1 MAVCLPAVTRDA
13 RLWAAGVFV
22 SGVVAV
28 VVVTAINPRVG
39 LWAAATWVFGVLALS
54 VVLAA
59 LVLALMDI
67 RSRRLEVE
75 RLAEL
80 GKEKDELIAAVSHE
94 LRTPLTSVIGFAHT
108 LRDAG
113 DALSSSEHDEIVGY
127 IIDEAEAMEGI
138 VEDLLLTARLERG
151 DTVHVNP
158 VPVDDVA
165 EEVLQIIERT
175 AVLRAENISIHGT
188 AAVLADPGRLRQIV
202 RNLLLNAVAHGAPP
216 VEVTIHGNRDR
227 VGVVVSDSGEGI
239 PAETAETM
247 FDRRRAQADQRWEH
261 STGVGLWLSR
271 ELALRMHGDLRYIG
285 DSKGAAFELTLPTA
299 GVGKEVPA
307 GAGRPRL

>member
-1 MAVCLPAVTRDA
+1 MAAFPSAVTRDA
-13 RLWAAGVFV
+13 WLWAAGGLI

-28 VVVTAINPRVG
+28 AVVTAINPRVG
-39 LWAAATWVFGVLALS
+39 LATAALWVFGVLALS
-54 VVLAA
+54 VILAA

-75 RLAEL
+75 GLAEL
-80 GKEKDELIAAVSHE
+80 GREKDELVAAVSHE

-113 DALSSSEHDEIVGY
+113 DTLSGAEQEEIVGY

-165 EEVLQIIERT
+165 EVVLQLIERT
-175 AVLRAENISIHGT
+175 AVLRAESVSIDGT
-188 AAVLADPGRLRQIV
+188 AAVLADPARLRQIV

-216 VEVTIHGNRDR
+216 VEVTIRSNGDR
-227 VGVVVSDSGEGI
+227 VGIVIRDSGEGVA
-239 PAETAETM
+239 PAREDAM

-271 ELALRMHGDLRYIG
+271 ELAQRMDGDLRYIG
-285 DSKGAAFELTLPTA
+285 DSAGAAFELTLP
-299 GVGKEVPA
+299 VP
-307 GAGRPRL
+307 G